1 MANPYTTISYQ
12 KAFQSTYSK
21 YGQWVVYAL
30 SDQDA
35 WVVGV
40 HRGDDYSLQ
49 RVVSGQVIA
58 RSEQALLD
66 VAENMIILLEEMMG
80 K

>member
-1 MANPYTTISYQ
+1 V
-12 KAFQSTYSK
+12 F
-21 YGQWVVYAL
+21 AL
-30 SDQDA
+30 FDQDA

-40 HRGDDYSLQ
+40 QRGDDYSLQ

-58 RSEQALLD
+58 RSEYALLD